1 MTVSSVFIIAN
12 GKKRESLQLSEE
24 ILGYLNERG
33 ISGSMVSTA
42 SGEDELSVP
51 ISTDLV
57 ITLGGDGTVL
67 YAARAVN
74 EMGIPIL
81 PVNLGTFG
89 YITEVGKDEWKE
101 ALEFF
106 IEHGTNISRRLM
118 LRITVHRGGRRV
130 WQASALNE
138 AVITSGGIAKVIAL
152 DLSLDKTPAGS
163 FRADGMIIA
172 TPTGST
178 GYSLAAGGPI
188 LDADMSAII
197 ITPVCPFTLSNIIIT
212 PVCPFTLSN
221 RPLVTSGKVVT
232 LTVKSGQRTDIL
244 LTADGQLVF
253 PLEEG
258 DTITVEKSRSRA
270 LLVKSLRRNFTEVI
284 RDKLHWSGEMHA

>member
-1 MTVSSVFIIAN
+1 MTISSVFIIAN
-12 GKKRESLQLSEE
+12 GMKKESMELSRE
-24 ILGYLNERG
+24 ILSYLKDKG
-33 ISGSMVSTA
+33 ISASMISTQ
-42 SGEDELSVP
+42 SDEDQLSVP
-51 ISTDLV
+51 MNTDLV

-101 ALEFF
+101 AFEYFAAN
-106 IEHGTNISRRLM
+106 GTNISRRLM
-118 LRITVHRGGRRV
+118 LRITVHRDGKRV
-130 WQASALNE
+130 WHGSALNE
-138 AVITSGGIAKVIAL
+138 AVITSAGIAKVIAL

-197 ITPVCPFTLSNIIIT
+197 ITPVCPFTLSN
-212 PVCPFTLSN
+212 

-232 LTVKSGQRTDIL
+232 LTVREGQRTDIL
-244 LTADGQLVF
+244 LTADGQLFF

>member
-1 MTVSSVFIIAN
+1 MTVSRVFIIAN
-12 GKKRESLQLSEE
+12 GMKEESRELSER
-24 ILGYLNERG
+24 IINYLESHG
-33 ISGSMVSTA
+33 IEGHVVSTH
-42 SGEDELSVP
+42 SNEDELSVP
-51 ISTDLV
+51 MNTDLV

-89 YITEVGKDEWKE
+89 YITEVGKDEWQE
-101 ALEFF
+101 ALEYF
-106 IEHGTNISRRLM
+106 ISNGSNISRRLM
-118 LRITVHRGGRRV
+118 LRITVHRIGKRV
-130 WQASALNE
+130 WQGSALNE
-138 AVITSGGIAKVIAL
+138 AVITSAGIAKVISLNLA
-152 DLSLDKTPAGS
+152 LDKTPAGS

-197 ITPVCPFTLSNIIIT
+197 ITPVCPFTLSN
-212 PVCPFTLSN
+212 

-232 LTVKSGQRTDIL
+232 LTVKQGQRTDIL
-244 LTADGQLVF
+244 LTADGQLFF

-270 LLVKSLRRNFTEVI
+270 LLVRSLRRNFTEII

>member
-12 GKKRESLQLSEE
+12 GLKKESQELSAE
-24 ILGYLNERG
+24 ILEYLGKRG
-33 ISGSMVSTA
+33 ISGKLVSTK
-42 SGEDELSVP
+42 SDEDVLDVP
-51 ISTDLV
+51 VSTDLV

-101 ALEFF
+101 AFEYF
-106 IEHGTNISRRLM
+106 EQHGTNLSRRLM
-118 LRITVHRGGRRV
+118 LRITVSRNGHKM
-130 WQASALNE
+130 WHASALNE
-138 AVITSGGIAKVIAL
+138 AVISSAGIAKVISL

-188 LDADMSAII
+188 LDADMSA
-197 ITPVCPFTLSNIIIT
+197 VIIT

-221 RPLVTSGKVVT
+221 RPLVTSGKVVAV
-232 LTVKSGQRTDIL
+232 TVCSGQRTDLL
-244 LTADGQLVF
+244 LTADGQLFF

-258 DTITVEKSRSRA
+258 DVVTVEKSRSRA

>member
-1 MTVSSVFIIAN
+1 MTVSRVFIIAN
-12 GKKRESLQLSEE
+12 GMKEESRELSER
-24 ILGYLNERG
+24 IINYLESHG
-33 ISGSMVSTA
+33 IEGHVVSTH
-42 SGEDELSVP
+42 SNEDELSVP
-51 ISTDLV
+51 VNTDLV

-89 YITEVGKDEWKE
+89 YITEVGKDEWQE
-101 ALEFF
+101 ALEYF
-106 IEHGTNISRRLM
+106 ISNGSNISRRLM
-118 LRITVHRGGRRV
+118 LRITVHRNGKRV
-130 WQASALNE
+130 WQGSALNE
-138 AVITSGGIAKVIAL
+138 AVITSAGIAKVISLNLA
-152 DLSLDKTPAGS
+152 LDKTPAGS

-197 ITPVCPFTLSNIIIT
+197 ITPVCPFTLSN
-212 PVCPFTLSN
+212 

-232 LTVKSGQRTDIL
+232 LTVKQGQRTDIL
-244 LTADGQLVF
+244 LTADGQLFF

-270 LLVKSLRRNFTEVI
+270 LLVRSLRRNFTEII

>member
-12 GKKRESLQLSEE
+12 GMKKESQELSAE
-24 ILGYLNERG
+24 ILEYLGKRG
-33 ISGSMVSTA
+33 ISGKLVSTK
-42 SGEDELSVP
+42 SDEDVLDVP
-51 ISTDLV
+51 VSTDLV

-101 ALEFF
+101 AFEYF
-106 IEHGTNISRRLM
+106 EQHGTNLSRRLM
-118 LRITVHRGGRRV
+118 LRITVSRNGHKV
-130 WQASALNE
+130 WHASALNE
-138 AVITSGGIAKVIAL
+138 AVISSAGIAKVISL

-188 LDADMSAII
+188 LDADMSA
-197 ITPVCPFTLSNIIIT
+197 VIIT

-221 RPLVTSGKVVT
+221 RPLVTSGKVVAV
-232 LTVKSGQRTDIL
+232 TVCSGQRTDLL
-244 LTADGQLVF
+244 LTADGQLFF

-258 DTITVEKSRSRA
+258 DVVTVEKSRSRA

>member
-1 MTVSSVFIIAN
+1 MQISSVFIIAN
-12 GKKRESLQLSEE
+12 GLKKESMELSRKIME
-24 ILGYLNERG
+24 YLRAKG
-33 ISGSMVSTA
+33 IAVSVISTETD
-42 SGEDELSVP
+42 EDTLSVP
-51 ISTDLV
+51 VDTDLV

-67 YAARAVN
+67 YAARAVS

-101 ALEFF
+101 AFEYFA
-106 IEHGTNISRRLM
+106 EHGTNISRRLM
-118 LRITVHRGGRRV
+118 LRISVYRQGHRV
-130 WQASALNE
+130 WHASALNE
-138 AVITSGGIAKVIAL
+138 AVISSAGIAKVISL
-152 DLSLDKTPAGS
+152 ELSLDKTVAGS

-197 ITPVCPFTLSNIIIT
+197 ITPVCPFTLSN
-212 PVCPFTLSN
+212 
-221 RPLVTSGKVVT
+221 RPLVTSGRVVT
-232 LTVKSGQRTDIL
+232 LTVRKGQRTDLL
-244 LTADGQLVF
+244 LTADGQLFF
-253 PLEEG
+253 PLEEE

>member
-1 MTVSSVFIIAN
+1 MTVSRVFIIAN
-12 GKKRESLQLSEE
+12 GMKEESRELSER
-24 ILGYLNERG
+24 IINYLESHG
-33 ISGSMVSTA
+33 IEGHVVSTH
-42 SGEDELSVP
+42 SNEDELSVP
-51 ISTDLV
+51 MNTDLV

-89 YITEVGKDEWKE
+89 YITEVGKDEWQE
-101 ALEFF
+101 ALEYF
-106 IEHGTNISRRLM
+106 ISNGSNISRRLM
-118 LRITVHRGGRRV
+118 LRITVHRNGKRV
-130 WQASALNE
+130 WQGSALNE
-138 AVITSGGIAKVIAL
+138 AVITSAGIAKVISLNLA
-152 DLSLDKTPAGS
+152 LDKTPAGS

-197 ITPVCPFTLSNIIIT
+197 ITPVCPFTLSN
-212 PVCPFTLSN
+212 

-232 LTVKSGQRTDIL
+232 LTVKQGQRTNIL
-244 LTADGQLVF
+244 LTADGQLFF

-270 LLVKSLRRNFTEVI
+270 LLVRSLRRNFTEII

>member
-1 MTVSSVFIIAN
+1 MNMRIRTAFIIAN
-12 GKKRESLQLSEE
+12 GQKKESARLSEE
-24 ILGYLNERG
+24 ILSYL
-33 ISGSMVSTA
+33 
-42 SGEDELSVP
+42 DELSIKGSVISTKTGNDDIIVP
-51 ISTDLV
+51 ADTDLV

-74 EMGIPIL
+74 EMGVPIL

-89 YITEVGKDEWKE
+89 YITEIGKDEWKE
-101 ALEFF
+101 ALSYFMEN
-106 IEHGTNISRRLM
+106 GSNISRRLM
-118 LRITVHRGGRRV
+118 LRVTVHRAGKRV
-130 WQASALNE
+130 WTASALNE
-138 AVITSGGIAKVIAL
+138 AVISSAGIAKVISL
-152 DLSLDKTPAGS
+152 SLSLDKTTAGS

-188 LDADMSAII
+188 LDVDMSA
-197 ITPVCPFTLSNIIIT
+197 VIIT

-232 LTVKSGQRTDIL
+232 LTVNKGQRTDLL
-244 LTADGQLVF
+244 LTVDGQLFF
-253 PLEEG
+253 PLEED
-258 DTITVEKSRSRA
+258 DTITVEKSRSKA
-270 LLVKSLRRNFTEVI
+270 LLVRSLRRNFTEVI